1 MSLLAGRSNRET
13 RTGEIKVR
21 LIDRL
26 IRLIASHE
34 LHICLQGIEGY
45 VCEGIESI
53 RARVLNF
60 LELIGELIIRFNYI
74 RFDRMREIETC

>member
-26 IRLIASHE
+26 IRLIASHK
-34 LHICLQGIEGY
+34 LHMSAR
-45 VCEGIESI
+45 CEGIGSI

-60 LELIGELIIRFNYI
+60 LELIGELIKRFNYI

>member
-1 MSLLAGRSNRET
+1 MPFVTAGWAIESRDEDRRDKSSLDWSINSPDCVARVAYMSAR
-13 RTGEIKVR
+13 
-21 LIDRL
+21 
-26 IRLIASHE
+26 
-34 LHICLQGIEGY
+34 
-45 VCEGIESI
+45 CEGIESI